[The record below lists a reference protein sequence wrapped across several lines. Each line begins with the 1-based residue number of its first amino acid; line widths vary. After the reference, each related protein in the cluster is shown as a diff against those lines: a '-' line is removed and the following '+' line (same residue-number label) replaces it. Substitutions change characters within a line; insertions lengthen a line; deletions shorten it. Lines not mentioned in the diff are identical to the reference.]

1 MVENKIIPNLSREY
15 SSLWK
20 TYFPITGQEFLSI
33 VKNINL
39 QYVNSVLVDPIQT
52 RIQTQIHVDTILIFW
67 QDIHLY
73 ISPLR

>member
-1 MVENKIIPNLSREY
+1 MVENKIIPNLSSEY

-20 TYFPITGQEFLSI
+20 TYFPITDQEFLSI